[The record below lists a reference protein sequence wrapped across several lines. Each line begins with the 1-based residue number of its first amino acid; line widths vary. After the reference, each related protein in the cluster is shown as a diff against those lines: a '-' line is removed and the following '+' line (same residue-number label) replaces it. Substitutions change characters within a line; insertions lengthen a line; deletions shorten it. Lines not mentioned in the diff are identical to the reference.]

1 MQQQQRIPTRSSE
14 REIQWRISRNN
25 FHHSTTGHLLFPR
38 NPRDIAAHDPGTVA
52 DRLHVDHA
60 LPAKASRVL
69 HVLIW
74 IDEGGED
81 RRSQLE
87 HALEGWVQ
95 VDVGRCVG
103 GVRFQLEQRVG
114 RLFRNVDYQRR
125 VGRARVD
132 DEAGFRFAPGRG
144 EQGEVGDE
152 DAGRVGVK

>member
-60 LPAKASRVL
+60 FPAKASRVL

-114 RLFRNVDYQRR
+114 RLFRNVDHQRR

-132 DEAGFRFAPGRG
+132 DEAAFRFAPGRG
-144 EQGEVGDE
+144 EQGEVGEE
-152 DAGRVGVK
+152 DAE

>member
-1 MQQQQRIPTRSSE
+1 MYINSTEKGSKVIAMNKTRVQVARDVQQQQRIPTRSSE

-60 LPAKASRVL
+60 FPAKASRVL

-81 RRSQLE
+81 RRSQPE
-87 HALEGWVQ
+87 HALE
-95 VDVGRCVG
+95 
-103 GVRFQLEQRVG
+103 
-114 RLFRNVDYQRR
+114 
-125 VGRARVD
+125 
-132 DEAGFRFAPGRG
+132 
-144 EQGEVGDE
+144 
-152 DAGRVGVK
+152 